1 MEIFYILL
9 ILTIGYFLFLFFKR
23 KGEKKQSEILLQLK
37 ADWGNPKKDYFN
49 FDVISIY
56 FDQVKEDCFQEVGN
70 KMMLDL
76 DLESVFQEIDHT
88 KSKIGQQYLY
98 NAFRRPKGAK
108 NELEK
113 IDEAVEHFSQHP
125 TQVFDLQKFLSSLN
139 DYEDYYFPFLIFGEL
154 PEKQVGFGSF
164 TYCKD

>member
-1 MEIFYILL
+1 
-9 ILTIGYFLFLFFKR
+9 
-23 KGEKKQSEILLQLK
+23 
-37 ADWGNPKKDYFN
+37 
-49 FDVISIY
+49 
-56 FDQVKEDCFQEVGN
+56 
-70 KMMLDL
+70 MMLDL